1 MALFKS
7 GDPVIDEYNNYS
19 TEQLIQIVTDKN
31 GTYAPGVVEAA
42 RSILLGR
49 GHDYRT
55 KEQKAAEKQLNNTN
69 ASRNT
74 PSTSPM
80 PLLRLRPDQ
89 SIKRNRP
96 PISSALKGWYW
107 IWLVFVLVR
116 LIACLMK
123 HS

>member
-7 GDPVIDEYNNYS
+7 GDPIIDQYNNYS
-19 TEQLIQIVTDKN
+19 TEQLVKIVTDTN
-31 GTYAPGVVEAA
+31 GSYLPGVVEAA

-49 GHDYRT
+49 GYDYRP
-55 KEQKAAEKQLNNTN
+55 KKQKAA
-69 ASRNT
+69 ASTAT
-74 PSTSPM
+74 PAPAL
-80 PLLRLRPDQ
+80 PRLRPDQ

-96 PISSALKGWYW
+96 PVNAAIKGWYW

-116 LIACLMK
+116 MVACLMK

>member
-31 GTYAPGVVEAA
+31 GSYSPGVVAAA
-42 RSILLGR
+42 RSILLAR
-49 GHDYRT
+49 GYDYRT
-55 KEQKAAEKQLNNTN
+55 KEQKAAEKQL
-69 ASRNT
+69 AK
-74 PSTSPM
+74 
-80 PLLRLRPDQ
+80 PLPRVRPDQ

-96 PISSALKGWYW
+96 PISTAIKGWYW

-116 LIACLMK
+116 LVACLLK
-123 HS
+123 HD

>member
-19 TEQLIQIVTDKN
+19 TEQLIQIVTDEH
-31 GTYAPGVVEAA
+31 GSYAPGVVAAA

-49 GHDYRT
+49 GYDYRT
-55 KEQKAAEKQLNNTN
+55 KDQKAAEKQLKAIN

-74 PSTSPM
+74 TSSTTTP
-80 PLLRLRPDQ
+80 RVRPDQ

-96 PISSALKGWYW
+96 PISTAIKGWYW

-116 LIACLMK
+116 LVACLMK
-123 HS
+123 HD